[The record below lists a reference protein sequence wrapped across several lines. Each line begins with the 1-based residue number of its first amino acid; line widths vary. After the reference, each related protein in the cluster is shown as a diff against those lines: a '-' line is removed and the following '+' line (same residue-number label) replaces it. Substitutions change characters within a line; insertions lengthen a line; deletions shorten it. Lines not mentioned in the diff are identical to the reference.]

1 MPLKK
6 PLKKKTTTKK
16 KRSIKKVSPISNKP
30 KKNALPLP
38 AKSSTSRYVCYTLK
52 EIFDKKIGNDW
63 GKGAINALTEAFS
76 KKKRL
81 AIVDKNVEVKRIP
94 KVWYSLSD
102 YIEIDGV
109 VYKGTWHV

>member
-1 MPLKK
+1 
-6 PLKKKTTTKK
+6 
-16 KRSIKKVSPISNKP
+16 
-30 KKNALPLP
+30 LPLP
-38 AKSSTSRYVCYTLK
+38 AKSSTNRYVCYTLK

-63 GKGAINALTEAFS
+63 GKGAIDALTEAFS

-94 KVWYSLSD
+94 QVWYSLSD
-102 YIEIDGV
+102 YVEINGV

>member
-6 PLKKKTTTKK
+6 PTKQIKKKK
-16 KRSIKKVSPISNKP
+16 SPIKKVSSISRKT
-30 KKNALPLP
+30 KKETSIGR
-38 AKSSTSRYVCYTLK
+38 AKSSTNRYVCYTLK

-63 GKGAINALTEAFS
+63 GKGAIDALTEAFS

-94 KVWYSLSD
+94 QVWYSLSD
-102 YIEIDGV
+102 YIEIDSV